1 MKEDL
6 LKYKKQLILGP
17 FFKLLEAVFELL
29 IPTLMVNVIDRGVA
43 SGDQKYII
51 GMGLLMLGIARPWL
65 RKRNDLPVLCVRS
78 LSGLWNGAEK

>member
-43 SGDQKYII
+43 SGNQKYAPHSITAHE
-51 GMGLLMLGIARPWL
+51 GI
-65 RKRNDLPVLCVRS
+65 
-78 LSGLWNGAEK
+78 

>member
-51 GMGLLMLGIARPWL
+51 GMGLLMLGIA
-65 RKRNDLPVLCVRS
+65 VLGFGSAMICQYYASVA